1 MRSANMSVVGRAV
14 VKRFATR
21 GTRESAFGSSLVVRF
36 QVTSEVFL
44 FPKLFLAEGT
54 FVRFVPSMDALMG
67 CKVIGASKC
76 FLRRCR
82 NHVPCEVFW
91 RGVARHPFE
100 HPTINYYQLV
110 LV

>member
-1 MRSANMSVVGRAV
+1 MSVVGRAV

-67 CKVIGASKC
+67 YKVIGASKC
-76 FLRRCR
+76 F
-82 NHVPCEVFW
+82 PA
-91 RGVARHPFE
+91 GVATMFLARFFGGGLPV
-100 HPTINYYQLV
+100 TRLKILR
-110 LV
+110 LIIIS